1 MEDSAEAAATGPG
14 HAEVGPE
21 QAAIACHGEGTGLEA
36 INVEGRSEAMKVE
49 GEANAAAAAWTGMQG
64 DVTAEPPAEEG
75 DGASAAV
82 PVVPQFSYAALEGA
96 TWACPHCQERHRR
109 VLEG

>member
-1 MEDSAEAAATGPG
+1 MKGETAA
-14 HAEVGPE
+14 
-21 QAAIACHGEGTGLEA
+21 
-36 INVEGRSEAMKVE
+36 EAMKVE
-49 GEANAAAAAWTGMQG
+49 GGVEAEVDTAAAAAVAGPGLQA
-64 DVTAEPPAEEG
+64 DVTAEASAEG

-82 PVVPQFSYAALEGA
+82 VVVPQFSYAALEGA